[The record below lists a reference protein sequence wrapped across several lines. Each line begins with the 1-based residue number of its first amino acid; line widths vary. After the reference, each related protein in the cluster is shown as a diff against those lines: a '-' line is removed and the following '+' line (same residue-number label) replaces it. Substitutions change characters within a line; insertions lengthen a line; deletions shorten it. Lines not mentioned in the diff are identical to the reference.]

1 MSELYRVLAMGLDV
15 AHAVAM
21 LVWGLGLPLLVWHR
35 FERLSH
41 LYTLFAALFVVLSVA
56 SHWTLGECFLTTLAR
71 SSWQASGGWRDA
83 VPFTV
88 VLANTVAGIRPST
101 QNAVLVWEAAILM
114 TSLGS
119 LWSWRKA
126 HLRGDARLGK
136 A

>member
-1 MSELYRVLAMGLDV
+1 MLAMVVDV
-15 AHAVAM
+15 GHALVM

-41 LYTLFAALFVVLSVA
+41 AYTVFSALFVVASVGSQLA
-56 SHWTLGECFLTTLAR
+56 LGECFLTSLSR
-71 SSWQASGGWRDA
+71 SLWVASGGWREQ

-88 VLANTVAGIRPST
+88 IIANTVAGIRPST
-101 QNAVLVWEAAILM
+101 QAAVRAWEVAILA
-114 TSLGS
+114 TSLGG

-126 HLRGDARLGK
+126 RLRRSAKLTE